1 MKAETETEKADDT
14 LNAADRRLKAET
26 DWESRRRA
34 HRAESRQKAETQ
46 TEKGDDV
53 YTERKAS

>member
-1 MKAETETEKADDT
+1 MKVETETEKADDT

-34 HRAESRQKAETQ
+34 HRAESRLKDET
-46 TEKGDDV
+46 D
-53 YTERKAS
+53 